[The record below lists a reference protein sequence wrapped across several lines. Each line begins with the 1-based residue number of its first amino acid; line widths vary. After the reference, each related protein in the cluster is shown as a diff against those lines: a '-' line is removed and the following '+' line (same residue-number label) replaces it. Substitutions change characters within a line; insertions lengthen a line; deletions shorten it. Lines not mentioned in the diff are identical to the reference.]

1 MTDTVADPIAAADR
15 KSMSDSTAA
24 GSCPLT
30 LAELHLIPVRY
41 AYAEEDPGLEQLDSG
56 FSTNFR
62 PMGIRT
68 IRDGY
73 FYLFHSSAPDILQE
87 FVITAGGAVEKRLWE
102 GDDATKDQREGI
114 PAEQAIIV
122 PREGRV
128 EVLFSETQ
136 LTAKKCSMLIAWQD
150 YRRQVMNTVSLAGY
164 CPQSG
169 NAHLLPKETL
179 ETALVHPGDGE
190 GNGEFGAWYW
200 AAEPEEGK
208 KGKKEPFAH
217 RLAKYEKD
225 HAYLVV
231 DDLAGQI
238 NDLLDAWREADSRQ
252 NDWLTEEDVRYYP
265 AKFIHGLMKLDDE
278 TVASFVDAV
287 LTQVTDPDEIE
298 ALERIGHASAGQ
310 RQQVADLAREHVA
323 HGPGTQF
330 GPPETVKAWQAQ
342 NKQVKEL
349 AEQLAT
355 STETLDRVLEALRDN
370 QKKAEHGSL
379 TGERGI
385 RHLVNVEN
393 MNRYLH
399 KAEATLE
406 AFGEEK
412 TRIIESLQTLIPA
425 YHLAGHLYDRQEE
438 EAYLAFLQIDNALLN
453 TLNEYAQDT
462 GDFSF
467 IHAYYFSNEIGH
479 QHLVSY
485 DIEPEV
491 YGAPVTRIVD
501 AIEKVVA
508 AHDNATTYEDWLNA
522 LEENP
527 QLRFATLTP
536 LLSAELSQRLAQ
548 QQPAAKQALF
558 SLVEKTS
565 DARLKDR
572 LKNVFKSMN
581 AGLRAHL
588 LDNQLLYK
596 LDLDIAD
603 EGTLGKADTL
613 IRDLETHARQYND
626 YRKQES
632 KLDEQRRDSNRALRK
647 DHKNRY
653 DAEIRKLRAARRAE
667 GKKLKRVRNALEDLT
682 PSEGNKYQ
690 GILKISNLNGTAEA
704 RAVMAELDELEKL
717 RNRSGMTAVFDHAR
731 GLVNADDVGDI
742 TKRIGGLGLVS
753 FMGLVS
759 FVGLAESW
767 GKLMDGD
774 LGEIWD
780 VVSSGSGAV
789 GATASVV
796 TIVGSARLNYYYRH
810 VSKAESVLSRLA
822 RANVWGGTIAAWGTF
837 FAAGADFVKQFMKLR
852 DQSASVGEKTG
863 SAISLGGNSM
873 ILHGS
878 RQLGSH
884 GARGLFQIILDK
896 STELTW
902 KSLNKDTMRLG
913 GTSVFRGMNAWL
925 WAGTIVVLVGEYI
938 HNRFTRSE
946 LQAWC
951 EQSQWG
957 NKSKGW
963 EADEQRYELA
973 QLTYRPELSVMAERE
988 ALNRRFRFCAI
999 DLGLPGITELST
1011 DNAEWVIL
1019 EKRGT
1024 EWQAATGEWSESFLP
1039 LMNEEEGVRLRAS
1052 LLFEELESVDS
1063 LYLAVRFKPDGVSEW
1078 LPGSGKAFHAELKLH
1093 EQGNVPHVAANSEK
1107 VWQPVKLREKPEGNL
1122 APLLTDYKPLLP
1134 VESDA

>member
-41 AYAEEDPGLEQLDSG
+41 AYAEEDPGLGQLDPG
-56 FSTNFR
+56 FHTDFR

-68 IRDGY
+68 VRDGY
-73 FYLFHSSAPDILQE
+73 LYLFHSSAPDILQE
-87 FVITAGGAVEKRLWE
+87 FVVTAGGAVEKRLWE

-122 PREGRV
+122 PREGQI

-136 LTAKKCSMLIAWQD
+136 LTAKKCSMLIAWKD
-150 YRRQVMNTVSLAGY
+150 YRRQVMRTVSLAGY

-169 NAHLLPKETL
+169 NAHLLPKGTL

-190 GNGEFGAWYW
+190 GNGEFDAWYW
-200 AAEPEEGK
+200 AAESEEGK
-208 KGKKEPFAH
+208 EGTKEPFAH

-231 DDLAGQI
+231 DDLTGQI
-238 NDLLDAWREADSRQ
+238 SDLLDAWREVDSRQ

-298 ALERIGHASAGQ
+298 ALERIGHASAAQ
-310 RQQVADLAREHVA
+310 RQQVADLAKEYVA

-330 GPPETVKAWQAQ
+330 GASETVKAWQAQ
-342 NKQVKEL
+342 SKQVKKL

-355 STETLDRVLEALRDN
+355 STDTLDRVLEALRDN

-393 MNRYLH
+393 MNRYLE
-399 KAEATLE
+399 KAETTLE

-412 TRIIESLQTLIPA
+412 TRIIASLQKLIPA
-425 YHLAGHLYDRQEE
+425 YHLGGHLYDRQEE
-438 EAYLAFLQIDNALLN
+438 KAYLAFLQVDNALIN
-453 TLNEYAQDT
+453 ILNEYAQDA

-467 IHAYYFSNEIGH
+467 ILSYYFGNEIGH

-485 DIEPEV
+485 DIGPEA
-491 YGAPVTRIVD
+491 YIGSVTRILD
-501 AIEKVVA
+501 AVEKMVA
-508 AHDNATTYEDWLNA
+508 AHDNAASYKDWLNV

-536 LLSAELSQRLAQ
+536 PLSAELSQRLAQ
-548 QQPAAKQALF
+548 LHPPAKQALF
-558 SLVEKTS
+558 GLVEKTS

-581 AGLRAHL
+581 AGLRSHL

-613 IRDLETHARQYND
+613 IRDLETHAHQYNA
-626 YRKQES
+626 YKKQERT
-632 KLDEQRRDSNRALRK
+632 LDKQRQHSNRALQK

-653 DAEIRKLRAARRAE
+653 DAEIRRLRAARRAE
-667 GKKLKRVRNALEDLT
+667 GKKLKRVHRTLEGLT
-682 PSEGNKYQ
+682 PSEGNKYN
-690 GILKISNLNGTAEA
+690 GILKIGNLNGTAEA

-731 GLVNADDVGDI
+731 GLVNADNAGDI

-759 FVGLAESW
+759 FVGLAESFQKW
-767 GKLMDGD
+767 WSDDEDASL
-774 LGEIWD
+774 LD
-780 VVSSGSGAV
+780 VISSGSGTIGAV
-789 GATASVV
+789 ASVV
-796 TIVGSARLNYYYRH
+796 TIVGSARLNYYYQH
-810 VSKAESVLSRLA
+810 VSKAESVLTRLA

-837 FAAGADFVKQFMKLR
+837 FAAGAEGLKHFLKVIR
-852 DQSASVGEKTG
+852 GSGNTG
-863 SAISLGGNSM
+863 SNIGSVTVISGSFM
-873 ILHGS
+873 IAHGS
-878 RQLGSH
+878 RRLGVTGAH
-884 GARGLFQIILDK
+884 GIFHIVRK
-896 STELTW
+896 KTEGVTW
-902 KSLNKDTMRLG
+902 KSVNKNMLHLG
-913 GTSVFRGMNAWL
+913 GGIFRGMNVWL
-925 WAGTIVVLVGEYI
+925 WAGTTLVLLGEYI

-951 EQSQWG
+951 EKSQWG
-957 NKSKGW
+957 NESKDW
-963 EADEQRYELA
+963 DADEQRYELA
-973 QLTYRPELSVMAERE
+973 KLTYRPELSVMAERE
-988 ALNRRFRFCAI
+988 ALNRKFRYCAI
-999 DLGLPGITELST
+999 EISLPGINELSP

-1024 EWQAATGEWSESFLP
+1024 EWLVATDEWSGIFIPGIEKEKSI
-1039 LMNEEEGVRLRAS
+1039 RLRAS
-1052 LLFEELESVDS
+1052 LLFEELGSVQS
-1063 LYLAVRFKPDGVSEW
+1063 LYIAVRFKPDGVNDW
-1078 LPGSGKAFHAELKLH
+1078 LPGPDKAFHARLDLH
-1093 EQGNVPHVAANSEK
+1093 EQGNVAHVAANSEK
-1107 VWQPVKLREKPEGNL
+1107 VWQPVKLRQKPDGPV
-1122 APLLTDYKPLLP
+1122 APLLIDYKPLLP